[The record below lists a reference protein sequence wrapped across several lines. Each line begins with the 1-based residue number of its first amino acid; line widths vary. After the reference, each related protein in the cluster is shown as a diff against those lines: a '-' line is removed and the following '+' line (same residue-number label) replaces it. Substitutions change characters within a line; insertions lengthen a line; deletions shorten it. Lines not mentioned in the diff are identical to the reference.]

1 MPWWSW
7 ILLWTALVSLSLLFF
22 VVLGVR
28 LFRQIMTTLKE
39 LGEAEE
45 RFSHPGSVPAIEATL
60 PAGPTA
66 GAGPTPGAGPAAGAG
81 PDVTDPDVTDPE
93 PGAAVF
99 ASPEQ
104 MRHDYR
110 ASKQARQES
119 RRLRRINRKLSRGQP
134 QSLRDLDFS

>member
-39 LGEAEE
+39 LGEAGE
-45 RFSHPGSVPAIEATL
+45 RFSHPASVPAAEATL
-60 PAGPTA
+60 PAGPA
-66 GAGPTPGAGPAAGAG
+66 DGIG
-81 PDVTDPDVTDPE
+81 PDLTYPE

>member
-28 LFRQIMTTLKE
+28 LFRQGMTTLKE

-45 RFSHPGSVPAIEATL
+45 RFSHPGSVPAAQATL
-60 PAGPTA
+60 PAD
-66 GAGPTPGAGPAAGAG
+66 PADPADGIG
-81 PDVTDPDVTDPE
+81 HDVTYPE

-110 ASKQARQES
+110 ASKQARQQS